1 MPGHPDKQEPQEGE
15 FKPVNTLWMHVC
27 NANRRISEFRPT
39 SFYLLIA
46 IIVVLLLGLQIAEY
60 RENPARSTFVLGLL
74 FLFFFAVMVFAVL
87 EAGQIV
93 RRSLREKR
101 ELWQSTLGEEAFLT
115 ELSKRVREHR
125 DS

>member
-1 MPGHPDKQEPQEGE
+1 MPGGPDTHEPQDGE
-15 FKPVNTLWMHVC
+15 LKPVVTLWMHVR
-27 NANRRISEFRPT
+27 NAQRRIAEYRPT
-39 SFYLLIA
+39 SFYLLVS

-74 FLFFFAVMVFAVL
+74 FIFFFAVMVFAVL

>member
-1 MPGHPDKQEPQEGE
+1 MPGDPDKQEPLDGE
-15 FKPVNTLWMHVC
+15 FKPVKSLWTHVQ